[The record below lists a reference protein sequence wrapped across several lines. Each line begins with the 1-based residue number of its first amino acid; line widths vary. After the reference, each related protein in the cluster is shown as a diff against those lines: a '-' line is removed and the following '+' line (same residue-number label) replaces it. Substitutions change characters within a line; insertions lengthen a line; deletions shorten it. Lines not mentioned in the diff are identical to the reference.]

1 MTIPLRPDGKYVMAE
16 REAEMELFTS
26 ERKLEKGS
34 RTMWNACKR
43 ERETQRETEREE
55 AERERERE
63 REGEWGQEDEQVK
76 REVEW

>member
-43 ERETQRETEREE
+43 ERETDRERDRERETERE
-55 AERERERE
+55 R
-63 REGEWGQEDEQVK
+63 GQEDEQVK

>member
-1 MTIPLRPDGKYVMAE
+1 MTIPLRPDGKYVIAE

-43 ERETQRETEREE
+43 ERETDRERDRERETERE
-55 AERERERE
+55 R
-63 REGEWGQEDEQVK
+63 GQEDEQVK